1 MYFLDTIEKE
11 RTRRAKEL
19 ESPNQNFS
27 LLIDDFSKVCNENE
41 VKEITEF
48 YHLLLSFEYSH
59 PGLNKFA
66 YMAHPIRVA
75 RLYIS
80 FCNNFRLDTFK
91 LALAHNVIELTGMSN
106 EDTLPNTLKPIFH
119 MIQKLTVDRA
129 KQWDPDYKE
138 NYYDIIS
145 RSEEMSVVKI
155 LDKLD
160 NLYGLS
166 SNPSKEIKLLYLY
179 EIEKFVL
186 PLASSFTPKL
196 VDVIDN
202 LLSFNQQEIDGGSD
216 EI

>member
-1 MYFLDTIEKE
+1 MYVLDTIENE
-11 RTRRAKEL
+11 RTRRVKEL

-27 LLIDDFSKVCNENE
+27 LLLDDFSKVRNENE

-59 PGLNKFA
+59 PGLNKLA

-80 FCNNFRLDTFK
+80 YCNNFRLDAFK
-91 LALAHNVIELTGMSN
+91 LALAHNVIELTGIN
-106 EDTLPNTLKPIFH
+106 DEGTLPNTLKPIFH

-129 KQWDPDYKE
+129 KQWDPNYKE
-138 NYYDIIS
+138 NYYEIIS

-155 LDKLD
+155 LDKID
-160 NLYGLS
+160 NLYGLP
-166 SNPSKEIKLLYLY
+166 SNPSKEIKLLYLH

-186 PLASSFTPKL
+186 PLASTFTPRL

-202 LLSFNQQEIDGGSD
+202 LLSFNQQEIDGGSN

>member
-1 MYFLDTIEKE
+1 MIKT
-11 RTRRAKEL
+11 
-19 ESPNQNFS
+19 S
-27 LLIDDFSKVCNENE
+27 
-41 VKEITEF
+41 
-48 YHLLLSFEYSH
+48 
-59 PGLNKFA
+59 
-66 YMAHPIRVA
+66 
-75 RLYIS
+75 YIS

-91 LALAHNVIELTGMSN
+91 LALAHNVIELTGMSD
-106 EDTLPNTLKPIFH
+106 EDTLPNALKPIFH

-129 KQWDPDYKE
+129 KQWDPSYKE

-145 RSEEMSVVKI
+145 SSEEMSVVKI

-166 SNPSKEIKLLYLY
+166 SNPSKEIKVLYLH

-186 PLASSFTPKL
+186 PLACTFTPKL

>member
-1 MYFLDTIEKE
+1 MYVLETIERE
-11 RTRRAKEL
+11 RARRVKEL
-19 ESPNQNFS
+19 ESPKENFS
-27 LLIDDFSKVCNENE
+27 LLIDDFSKLRNENE

-80 FCNNFRLDTFK
+80 YCDNFRLDVFK
-91 LALAHNVIELTGMSN
+91 LALAHNVIELTGMSDQ
-106 EDTLPNTLKPIFH
+106 DTLPDTLKPIFH
-119 MIQKLTVDRA
+119 MIKKLTVDRA
-129 KQWDPDYKE
+129 SQWDLDYKQ
-138 NYYDIIS
+138 NYYGIIS
-145 RSEEMSVVKI
+145 RSEKMSVVKV

-166 SNPSKEIKLLYLY
+166 SNPSKEIKLLYLN

-186 PLASSFTPKL
+186 PLAKTFTPKL

-202 LLSFNQQEIDGGSD
+202 LLIFNRQEIDGGSH

>member
-80 FCNNFRLDTFK
+80 YCNNFSLDAFK
-91 LALAHNVIELTGMSN
+91 LALAHNVIELTGMSD
-106 EDTLPNTLKPIFH
+106 EDILPNTLKPIFH
-119 MIQKLTVDRA
+119 MIQKLTVDRS
-129 KQWDPDYKE
+129 KQWDIDYKE
-138 NYYDIIS
+138 NYYEIIS
-145 RSEEMSVVKI
+145 CSEEMSVVKI

-166 SNPSKEIKLLYLY
+166 SNPSKEIKLLYLH

-186 PLASSFTPKL
+186 PLASTFTPKL
-196 VDVIDN
+196 VDIMDN
-202 LLSFNQQEIDGGSD
+202 LIIFNQQEIDGGSN

>member
-1 MYFLDTIEKE
+1 MYVLDTIEKE
-11 RTRRAKEL
+11 RTRRVKEL

-27 LLIDDFSKVCNENE
+27 LLINDFSKVCNENE
-41 VKEITEF
+41 VKEITDF

-80 FCNNFRLDTFK
+80 YCNNFSLDAFK
-91 LALAHNVIELTGMSN
+91 LALAHNVIELTGMSD
-106 EDTLPNTLKPIFH
+106 EDILPNTLKPIFH
-119 MIQKLTVDRA
+119 MILKLTVDRS
-129 KQWDPDYKE
+129 KQWDVDYKE

-145 RSEEMSVVKI
+145 CSEEMSVVKI

-160 NLYGLS
+160 NLYVLS
-166 SNPSKEIKLLYLY
+166 SNPSKEIKLLYLH

-186 PLASSFTPKL
+186 PLASTFTPKL

-202 LLSFNQQEIDGGSD
+202 LISFNQQEIDGGSD